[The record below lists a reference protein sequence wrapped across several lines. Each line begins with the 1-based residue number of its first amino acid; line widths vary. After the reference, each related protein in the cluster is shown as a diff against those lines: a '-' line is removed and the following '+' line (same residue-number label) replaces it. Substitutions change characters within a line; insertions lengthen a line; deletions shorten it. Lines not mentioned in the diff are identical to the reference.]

1 MESISYNKL
10 LIVDDTLKQIYQTI
24 QDLIQWNAPFRSAN
38 ELQTSAEGMKTL
50 AADCMLIEAIGEGIK
65 KINKHTNGMLFAA
78 RPDIPWKLIMGM
90 RNHIAHGYFDI
101 NADLVYDVIT
111 NDLPPLSD
119 AIKDLQENLFN
130 IISPEE

>member
-1 MESISYNKL
+1 
-10 LIVDDTLKQIYQTI
+10 
-24 QDLIQWNAPFRSAN
+24 
-38 ELQTSAEGMKTL
+38 
-50 AADCMLIEAIGEGIK
+50 MLIEAIGEGIK
-65 KINKHTNGMLFAA
+65 KIDKHTNGMLFAA